1 MKYHDNGR
9 HILSIQDVKKI
20 TCISFMFGFLL
31 GIIYSNLIAKECI
44 ISTGLFDDHFIQNF
58 SGNELNISL
67 YIWYIIKLR
76 IIPFLLLIVTLNTRY
91 RRILSSIFLVWTGF
105 SCGLILTAA
114 ILKLGIKG
122 IGLCIVGSSP
132 HFVSY
137 ITAYMMLFI
146 YAFTYP
152 AIKWNSTKTVSI
164 ILFILLGI
172 ITEVYINPVL
182 MDIFIKML

>member
-1 MKYHDNGR
+1 MKYHDDGR
-9 HILSIQDVKKI
+9 RILNIQDAKKI

-31 GIIYSNLIAKECI
+31 GIIYSNIIAREYI
-44 ISTGLFDDHFIQNF
+44 IATGIFEDHFLQNF
-58 SGNELNISL
+58 SANDLNTNIF
-67 YIWYIIKLR
+67 IWYIIKIR
-76 IIPFLLLIVTLNTRY
+76 FIPFLFLIVVSNTRY
-91 RRILSSIFLVWTGF
+91 RRILTAIFLIWTGF

-122 IGLCIVGSSP
+122 IGICVAGTLP

-137 ITAYMMLFI
+137 IIAYVMMFV

-152 AIKWNSTKTVSI
+152 AIKWNSTKTVSF

-182 MDIFIKML
+182 MDIIIKML